1 MGDLDFPAINAC
13 LNAASGVL
21 LILGYLAVRARIIV
35 LHKAC
40 MLAALGT
47 SAVFLSSYLYY
58 HIVIKQGNPT
68 HFSGPDGVKYVY
80 FAILGTHTIL
90 AIVVAPL
97 ALYTAYQGM
106 WGDLKRH
113 MKIAWWTLPLWLYVS
128 VTGVIVYWMLY
139 RLYVPATP

>member
-58 HIVIKQGNPT
+58 HIVIKQGNP
-68 HFSGPDGVKYVY
+68 
-80 FAILGTHTIL
+80 L
-90 AIVVAPL
+90 AAPM
-97 ALYTAYQGM
+97 A
-106 WGDLKRH
+106 
-113 MKIAWWTLPLWLYVS
+113 
-128 VTGVIVYWMLY
+128 
-139 RLYVPATP
+139 